1 MERSGAPRP
10 ELRAAQPWAF
20 QEDSLPGLQQPP
32 RGRPVLAS
40 PLNARFSAGSGA
52 GSCRARRG
60 TLSGWQQA
68 TEATSQLGRDAVQ
81 LVLLKIE
88 SSSSRRYPLPQPEAA
103 FRKALLQACCSV
115 RLFLAK
121 GSTKAAGI
129 CTPIQRCLPDDS
141 RVSCLKELVRSYLWS
156 SVLISQECRRSAT
169 S

>member
-1 MERSGAPRP
+1 MHASAQGLGPGAAVHGVAP
-10 ELRAAQPWAF
+10 LGLAAGH
-20 QEDSLPGLQQPP
+20 QE
-32 RGRPVLAS
+32 
-40 PLNARFSAGSGA
+40 
-52 GSCRARRG
+52 
-60 TLSGWQQA
+60 A

>member
-1 MERSGAPRP
+1 MHGVAP
-10 ELRAAQPWAF
+10 LGLAAGH
-20 QEDSLPGLQQPP
+20 QE
-32 RGRPVLAS
+32 V
-40 PLNARFSAGSGA
+40 
-52 GSCRARRG
+52 
-60 TLSGWQQA
+60 
-68 TEATSQLGRDAVQ
+68 TSQLGRDAVQ

-88 SSSSRRYPLPQPEAA
+88 SSSSSRRYPLPQPEAA